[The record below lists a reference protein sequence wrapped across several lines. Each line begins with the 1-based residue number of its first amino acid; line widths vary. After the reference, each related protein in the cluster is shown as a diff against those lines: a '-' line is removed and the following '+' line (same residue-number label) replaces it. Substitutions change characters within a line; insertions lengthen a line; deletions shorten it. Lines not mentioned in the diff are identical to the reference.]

1 MNESK
6 QVDLP
11 SKIWNANEIAEYIGV
26 SVRLVW
32 TEISKGTLRAHKV
45 GHRVIVFDDDM
56 RIWLLARPYGPGTKM
71 SRPRSRR
78 LAKAAAA
85 A

>member
-6 QVDLP
+6 QGELS
-11 SKIWNANEIAEYIGV
+11 SKIWNANEIAGYIGV

-32 TEISKGTLRAHKV
+32 AEIGKGTLRAHKV
-45 GHRVIVFDDDM
+45 GHRVIVFEDDL
-56 RIWLLARPYGPGTKM
+56 RTWLLARPYGPETKM

-78 LAKAAAA
+78 LTRAAAA

>member
-1 MNESK
+1 MSEIK
-6 QVDLP
+6 QGELP
-11 SKIWNANEIAEYIGV
+11 SKVWNANEIAEYIGV

-32 TEISKGTLRAHKV
+32 TEIGKGALRAHKV
-45 GHRVIVFDDDM
+45 GHRVIVLEDDM
-56 RIWLLARPYGPGTKM
+56 RTWLLARPYGPETRM

-78 LAKAAAA
+78 LTRAAAA

>member
-1 MNESK
+1 MSEIK
-6 QVDLP
+6 QGELP

-32 TEISKGTLRAHKV
+32 TEIGKGTLRAHKV
-45 GHRVIVFDDDM
+45 GHRVIVFENDL
-56 RIWLLARPYGPGTKM
+56 RAWLLARPYGPETRM

-78 LAKAAAA
+78 PTKVAAAA
-85 A
+85 